1 MRFKGQGLIYQMRL
15 PGLKTLIA
23 SMDTSSDA
31 HKVLTVPAHSRV
43 TEREQFCPLDL
54 LLKYVSFSSAIKES
68 QRTNFSYVL
77 KRMHANILVPNL
89 SLLFISPWHYY

>member
-1 MRFKGQGLIYQMRL
+1 MRFKFQGLIYQMRL

-23 SMDTSSDA
+23 SMRTSSDA

-43 TEREQFCPLDL
+43 RESEQFCLLDL

-68 QRTNFSYVL
+68 QRTNISHVL
-77 KRMHANILVPNL
+77 KRMDANILVSNL